1 MCNYVQKLYA
11 RRASCRHPIYP
22 YHLTATYAVRYLTL
36 KANRIDFQ
44 THVNVP
50 WYLFTR
56 THSALVVVYFTT
68 SSSPSHIPQP
78 NWYEIVSVF
87 LCAYRIEETIRKQAN
102 ARGVRVRFCFLEF
115 ANQIQALYVL
125 VVVDD
130 KSVRCRWWCVKANV
144 RVCSRISVVKLY
156 YYKYNRKFFDYSN
169 FVSIILESWNEK
181 TISAIYCCLRCVLY
195 AIENKMVD
203 FFL

>member
-1 MCNYVQKLYA
+1 MISFLKHRVHIFFNYPFCLVCVRAVTFVPESILIQLHVFLTFYTPHMCNNVQKLYA
-11 RRASCRHPIYP
+11 RLASCRHPIYP
-22 YHLTATYAVRYLTL
+22 YHLTAAYAVRYLTL

-56 THSALVVVYFTT
+56 THSAVVVVYFTT

-115 ANQIQALYVL
+115 ANRIQAL
-125 VVVDD
+125 
-130 KSVRCRWWCVKANV
+130 CICI
-144 RVCSRISVVKLY
+144 C
-156 YYKYNRKFFDYSN
+156 
-169 FVSIILESWNEK
+169 
-181 TISAIYCCLRCVLY
+181 
-195 AIENKMVD
+195 
-203 FFL
+203 